1 MTAEAVNG
9 GGAETTQP
17 PVLVRR
23 AGHAGY
29 LELNR
34 PKAINAL
41 TLEMVD
47 IISAALEEWVTDDEV
62 KVVVLTGAGE
72 RGLCAGGDIVALWH
86 DAKAG
91 GTDAAEFWAAEYR
104 LNDAIKHYP
113 KPYVAV
119 MDGIVL
125 GGGIGLSAH
134 GAFRI
139 VTERS
144 SIGMP
149 ETGIGFLPD
158 VGGTWLLSRAPGE
171 TGTHLALTAGSVRAG
186 DAIAIGMADHYM
198 ESAQIPAL
206 LDLLATKDV
215 EHAIGALAE
224 GEPPSSDL
232 LAARSWIDEAYA
244 GDDVAAILDRLRA
257 RPEPEAQKAADR
269 IAGKSPTSLAITL
282 RALREATSYA
292 DLADALEVE
301 YRLALRCHGHHD
313 FVEGI
318 RAQVVDKDRDPRWSP
333 ASIAEVTTAEVDAF
347 FAPLG
352 ADEPAELGL
361 PGTPPPTS
369 TTTTTPGKEQH

>member
-1 MTAEAVNG
+1 MTEAAAE
-9 GGAETTQP
+9 GADAP
-17 PVLVRR
+17 DAPVLVRR

-34 PKAINAL
+34 PRAINAL

-47 IISAALEEWVTDDEV
+47 LISAALEEWASDDEV
-62 KVVVLTGAGE
+62 RVVVLTGAGE
-72 RGLCAGGDIVALWH
+72 RGLCAGGDIVALWR

-91 GTDAAEFWAAEYR
+91 GSEAAEFWAAEYR
-104 LNDAIKHYP
+104 LNNAIKHYP
-113 KPYVAV
+113 KPFVAV

-134 GAFRI
+134 GSFRI

-149 ETGIGFLPD
+149 ETGIGFVPD

-186 DAIAIGMADHYM
+186 DAIAIGMADYYM

-206 LDLLATKDV
+206 VELLATKDA
-215 EHAIGALAE
+215 EHAIGELAE

-232 LAARSWIDEAYA
+232 LAARTWIDDAYA

-257 RPEPEAQKAADR
+257 SADPAARKAGEKV
-269 IAGKSPTSLAITL
+269 AGKSPTSLAVTL
-282 RALREATSYA
+282 RALREAASYG

-318 RAQVVDKDRDPRWSP
+318 RAQVVDKDRDPQWRP
-333 ASIAEVTTAEVDAF
+333 ASTGDVTAAEVDAF

-352 ADEPAELGL
+352 PGEPEPLGL
-361 PGTPPPTS
+361 SRTS
-369 TTTTTPGKEQH
+369 TTTSKEQH